1 GWLKFFLAPMEDGIF
16 RGQTSNYKVGR
27 ALFLFAGGTAFT
39 FDEFAG
45 RKTVPEGPQA
55 NEDREAV
62 RKAAKV
68 PDFVSRLMA
77 HLDVLGI
84 NRPEASKSEMPG
96 ELTRRTV
103 RRATLLRSLLEEF
116 AAPIIEPNEPARIS
130 HAVIDA
136 FLNDQVTYRNEARS
150 MKAIVRSSL
159 LIGNQFLRA
168 SLPPRSVID
177 LHAKGWPFS
186 E

>member
-1 GWLKFFLAPMEDGIF
+1 
-16 RGQTSNYKVGR
+16 
-27 ALFLFAGGTAFT
+27 
-39 FDEFAG
+39 
-45 RKTVPEGPQA
+45 
-55 NEDREAV
+55 
-62 RKAAKV
+62 
-68 PDFVSRLMA
+68 MA

-84 NRPEASKSEMPG
+84 NRPKGSKPETPG
-96 ELTRRTV
+96 ELIRRKV

-116 AAPIIEPNEPARIS
+116 AEPIIKPNEPARIS
-130 HAVIDA
+130 HAVINA
-136 FLNDQVTYRNEARS
+136 FLNDQVAYRNQARS

-177 LHAKGWPFS
+177 LHAEGWPHS